1 MFRVYDLDTWSRDL
15 NTEFTLRD
23 CLFRAVKLTK
33 KYHPD
38 EYGYS
43 CHGIGFDSH
52 SIVSING
59 EWGKN
64 VIIFGVDSSS
74 SMHTE
79 NRKKD
84 ILVMCLVKHQ

>member
-1 MFRVYDLDTWSRDL
+1 M
-15 NTEFTLRD
+15 N
-23 CLFRAVKLTK
+23 LTK
-33 KYHPD
+33 KFHPD
-38 EYGYS
+38 EYGHS
-43 CHGIGFDSH
+43 CCNIGFDSH

-64 VIIFGVDSSS
+64 VIIFGVDNSL

-84 ILVMCLVKHQ
+84 ILVICLVKHQ